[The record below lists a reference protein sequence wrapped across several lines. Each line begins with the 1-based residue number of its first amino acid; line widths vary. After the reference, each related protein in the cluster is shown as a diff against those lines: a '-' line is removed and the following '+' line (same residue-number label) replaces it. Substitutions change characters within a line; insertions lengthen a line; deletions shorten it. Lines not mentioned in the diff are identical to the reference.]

1 MNWSAKQ
8 INILEQTADVQICV
22 LKGYEEDQI
31 DAVLRNGGPR

>member
-8 INILEQTADVQICV
+8 INILEQPADLLICV

-31 DAVLRNGGPR
+31 DAVLRKEGPR